1 MARRVLVGGLSAAVL
16 ILDGLVTVAL
26 YIRFPMVLTTGD
38 AHLQRWIGPGAARL
52 SFLGLAIALGAGAI
66 WVALQGTRDPATRPA
81 WLLGACIGAAAGLA
95 AAVLYVIGAGAATT
109 DTALQAAPALV
120 TLALLLGPLGVGF
133 AAALAATRTSAGAVA
148 GFWCALALAL
158 LADIG
163 LIASDVL
170 FANRLMQTA
179 WVGYR
184 SGDPLCNGVHGA
196 TLLGCAVGDDLGFA
210 ASLLIFGPVLGL
222 GLGAVAGVLGRLVS
236 RRSHDS
242 VIPWAAAMTPPAI
255 FSTLLA
261 VVMVAELVGNL
272 W

>member
-1 MARRVLVGGLSAAVL
+1 MVRRVLVGSLSAAVL
-16 ILDGLVTVAL
+16 ILVGLVAIAL
-26 YIRFPMVLTTGD
+26 YVRFPMVLTTGD

-52 SFLGLAIALGAGAI
+52 SFMGLAMAVGAGAI
-66 WVALQGTRDPATRPA
+66 WVAWQGTHDAATRPA
-81 WLLGACIGAAAGLA
+81 WLLGACAGTAAGLA
-95 AAVLYVIGAGAATT
+95 AAVLYIITGGLAMT
-109 DTALQAAPALV
+109 DAALQAAPVLV
-120 TLALLLGPLGVGF
+120 TLALLLGSLGVGC
-133 AAALAATRTSAGAVA
+133 AAALAAGRTSAGAVA

-158 LADIG
+158 VADIG

-170 FANRLMQTA
+170 FASRLMQTA

-184 SGDPLCNGVHGA
+184 SADPLCNGVHGA

-210 ASLLIFGPVLGL
+210 ASILIFGPVLGL
-222 GLGAVAGVLGRLVS
+222 GLGALAGVLGHLFA

-255 FSTLLA
+255 FSALLA
-261 VVMVAELVGNL
+261 VVMVAELFGNL